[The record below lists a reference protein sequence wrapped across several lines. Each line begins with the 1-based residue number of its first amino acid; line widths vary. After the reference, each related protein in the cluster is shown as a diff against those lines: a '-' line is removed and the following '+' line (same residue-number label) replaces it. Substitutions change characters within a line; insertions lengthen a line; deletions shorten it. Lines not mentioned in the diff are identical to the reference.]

1 MENKKLT
8 PGFFFMTLGVVATL
22 VTTVVAF
29 LNLVFETLNRA
40 MPDVLSAQY
49 AFGYQSYDYE
59 SIRSSLA
66 TLMIAFPA
74 YLVLSYFWTKFSHTG
89 KLSEYNAWLRKWMMY
104 LVLFIVSVTALIDL
118 VVLVRYFVSG
128 EITLRF
134 AFKVCAVLITAGIVG
149 GYYLDELRRDLD
161 KPSRY
166 VWFFFGI
173 SVLCVLGAIAYSFGV
188 MGSPM
193 KQRALRLDQ
202 KRIEDLQNIQ
212 SQVVNFWQ
220 QKQKL
225 PATLADLIDPL
236 QSWQTLPRDPEFS
249 ETRTYE
255 YKKTGDKTFELCATF
270 TLPIPQGWH
279 ENTGGGVYPMAYE
292 GRDVATSSSYPVT
305 NSLNESWDHQS
316 GHTCFTR
323 TIDPE
328 RYPPFVNPTPVKG
341 L

>member
-29 LNLVFETLNRA
+29 LNLIFETLNRA
-40 MPDVLSAQY
+40 MPDVLSGQY
-49 AFGYQSYDYE
+49 AYGYQTYDYE

-66 TLMIAFPA
+66 TLIIAFPA
-74 YLVLSYFWTKFSHTG
+74 YLILSYFWTKFSHSGT
-89 KLSEYNAWLRKWMMY
+89 LSEYNAWLRKWMMY
-104 LVLFIVSVTALIDL
+104 LVLFIVSVTALVDL

-134 AFKVCAVLITAGIVG
+134 VFKVLAVLVTSELVG
-149 GYYLDELRRDLD
+149 GYYLEELQSKLD
-161 KPSRY
+161 KPTRY
-166 VWFFFGI
+166 AVVFLGI
-173 SVLCVLGAIAYSFGV
+173 GIVCFLAAIIYSFSV

-202 KRIEDLQNIQ
+202 KRIDDLQNIQ

-225 PATLADLIDPL
+225 PDTLKDLIDPL
-236 QSWQTLPRDPEFS
+236 QNWQTLPRDPEFS
-249 ETRTYE
+249 DTRTYE

-279 ENTGGGVYPMAYE
+279 ENTGGGVYPMTYE
-292 GRDVATSSSYPVT
+292 GRDVATSAPVT
-305 NSLNESWDHQS
+305 NSLNESWDHQA

-328 RYPPFVNPTPVKG
+328 RYPPFNIPTPVKG
-341 L
+341 I